1 MVPKVKSAIL
11 ILLVLILPIS
21 FTGCFE
27 EATQDSEP
35 EVLIET
41 AAEEILPEAELE
53 VIARQGKKDRL
64 PGSLKWGSIAMY
76 KANEDF
82 LADHPEGLKAVSSY
96 NVQSTFSE
104 TSSGSTTT
112 TTTVSSETG
121 TGQGATG
128 SEGSSSTT
136 SVTTSGGGISTSVTV
151 DGSLTMNET
160 TTYDNGD
167 SEWFNI
173 D

>member
-1 MVPKVKSAIL
+1 MLKKKGAL
-11 ILLVLILPIS
+11 IIFPVLVLMLLV
-21 FTGCFE
+21 FGCNE
-27 EATQDSEP
+27 QATQDSEP
-35 EVLIET
+35 EILIE
-41 AAEEILPEAELE
+41 AAEEEIAPEAEVE

-96 NVQSTFSE
+96 NVQSTLSE
-104 TSSGSTTT
+104 TSTGSTMTT
-112 TTTVSSETG
+112 SVSSETG
-121 TGQGATG
+121 TGQGTTDSG
-128 SEGSSSTT
+128 GSSQTT

-151 DGSLTMNET
+151 DGSLTMTET
-160 TTYDNGD
+160 TTIDNSD
-167 SEWFNI
+167 NEWFNI